1 MSFTVELDIP
11 LPPRKGKPPGG
22 ARTEY
27 PFKDMPVN
35 SSFYAGCPGASAQT
49 ASQAYEKLFPPTKFT
64 TRFMERDPTAGK
76 PGLRV
81 WRIR

>member
-1 MSFTVELDIP
+1 MIFTVELDIP

-22 ARTEY
+22 ARTEF
-27 PFKDMPVN
+27 PFEDMSVG
-35 SSFYAGCPGASAQT
+35 SSFYAGCNMAAQT
-49 ASQAYEKLFPPTKFT
+49 ACVQHAKLFPPKKFT